1 MIKCIVCDL
10 DGTLIKPDD
19 TIEAKTLEL
28 LRKCINNGI
37 EFIVATGRDIHMVR
51 ECLGRLE
58 LNCDLVLNNGTQY
71 RDLEGSFNEIHPMDN
86 NSFIKIA
93 HILKKYNYLLA
104 IHTDQG
110 KYSFHDKEDFWDY
123 HLKLLLK
130 GKHYAVTEADLPDK
144 VFTTRRYLL
153 DLHYA
158 SSPEEII
165 NKGVNVLKIDAR
177 HLEVDDVEKV
187 RDLLEIEYLDISSS
201 YADNIEITTNTY
213 NKAIML
219 KEVVKQ
225 KGYNIDEVAVFGDGY
240 NDVDM
245 LQAFTYSF
253 APDNACPPAKEI
265 ARVVLQKDVFEGA
278 VGEGIEYLINEGLIR
293 LS

>member
-19 TIEAKTLEL
+19 TIEENTLEL
-28 LRKCINNGI
+28 LKRCIDSGI
-37 EFIVATGRDIHMVR
+37 DFIVATGRDIHMVR
-51 ECLGRLE
+51 EFLGRVDI
-58 LNCDLVLNNGTQY
+58 NCDLVLNNGTQY
-71 RDLEGSFNEIHPMDN
+71 RDLDGTFNEIHPMDK

-93 HILKKYNYLLA
+93 HILKDYNYLLA

-110 KYSFHDKEDFWDY
+110 KYSFHDKEEFWDY
-123 HLKLLLK
+123 HIKLLLK
-130 GKHYAVTEADLPDK
+130 GKHYAIKEEQLPDK

-158 SSPEEII
+158 STPEEII
-165 NKGVNVLKIDAR
+165 EKGVNVLKIDAR

-201 YADNIEITTNTY
+201 YADNIEITTNSY

-219 KEVVKQ
+219 KEVVRK
-225 KGYNIDEVAVFGDGY
+225 KGYNVDEVAVFGDGY

-245 LQAFTYSF
+245 LKVFEYSF
-253 APDNACPPAKEI
+253 APANACPPAKEI
-265 ARVVLQKDVFEGA
+265 ARVVLNKDVLEGA
-278 VGEGIEYLINEGLIR
+278 VGEGIEYLLKEELIK